1 MSSAPDANALNI
13 DLWPKEKFAADD
25 IVTPVS
31 ILRRQAALL
40 GEKTQQLVAADVS
53 TAATGAKMEHSFRL
67 VAPALNNYRY
77 ELFSVVHKVDELY
90 PLTGYFRE
98 SPPRRIAD
106 QSDLVEWLKEVLSSE
121 STLKRI
127 DALMA
132 QAKG

>member
-1 MSSAPDANALNI
+1 MSSVPDSSALEI
-13 DLWPKEKFAADD
+13 DLWPKTKFATDD

-40 GEKTQQLVAADVS
+40 GEKTQQLVTAEVT
-53 TAATGAKMEHSFRL
+53 TAATGSNMEHSFRL

-77 ELFSVVHKVDELY
+77 ELFSVTHKVDELY
-90 PLTGYFRE
+90 PLTGYSRE
-98 SPPRRIAD
+98 SPTRKIPD
-106 QSDLVEWLKEVLSSE
+106 QSALVEWLKEVLSAE